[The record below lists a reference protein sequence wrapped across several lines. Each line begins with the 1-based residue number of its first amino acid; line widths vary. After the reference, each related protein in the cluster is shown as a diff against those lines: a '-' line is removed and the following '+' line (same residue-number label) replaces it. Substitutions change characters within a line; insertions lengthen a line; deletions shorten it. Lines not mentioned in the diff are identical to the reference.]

1 MNSRCLFGAKFNLH
15 ASPYLMFRGVIVHV
29 YKFINLKLSGI
40 LNTSRNSTEVLEK
53 WKSRM
58 KIEIIRA
65 IEETC
70 KNVMD
75 YMGYEPYK
83 P

>member
-1 MNSRCLFGAKFNLH
+1 
-15 ASPYLMFRGVIVHV
+15 MFRTILCFVVLLFMFVNSNI
-29 YKFINLKLSGI
+29 SGI